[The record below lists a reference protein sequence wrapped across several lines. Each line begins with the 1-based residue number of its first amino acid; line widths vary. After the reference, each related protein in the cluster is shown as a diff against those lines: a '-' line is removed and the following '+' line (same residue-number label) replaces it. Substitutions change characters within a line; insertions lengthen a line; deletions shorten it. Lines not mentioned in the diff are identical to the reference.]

1 MKVEA
6 QAPDVEH
13 LVKEYLQDVMAEVD
27 CTISIGVPGRLDQG
41 VHPAPRGR
49 LRWGATSFVAD
60 LRARNDPAR
69 RPCRLHF
76 GSEGTSALAARAGS
90 SLTTATAKSSAPDS

>member
-27 CTISIGVPGRLDQG
+27 CTISIGVPAGWTKESTPHLEVASDGRHFIRG
-41 VHPAPRGR
+41 RSACTKRSGSSPVPAP
-49 LRWGATSFVAD
+49 LRK
-60 LRARNDPAR
+60 RRN
-69 RPCRLHF
+69 
-76 GSEGTSALAARAGS
+76 SALAARAGS